1 MGLAAT
7 QVRLLQL
14 TSRQHRIEYQAQKI
28 QAQKLQLANESDAA
42 YNTYMAALDAKKVQ
56 YKYIENDGSISYKD
70 ANFNNMFKGYDAGV
84 QNLYALER
92 IKTGTLI
99 LDSTI
104 LNNAKTI
111 FNNQKTK
118 TLGYNDIKKLPAY
131 TYTETTTDSSGKT
144 TTTTKYKLSES
155 EYLENKDKYDN
166 EYWAN
171 EFVKL
176 FGVSDASAMA
186 YYDNL
191 FTLINEYGEDKLEAM
206 NATYAENSA
215 WFTNMLANSE
225 VILHKWDTEA
235 GDDGKGAW
243 IETNVNTDLMLQEVA
258 DEKEL
263 KKAEATYE
271 AENTRINRKDAQ
283 YDTLLSQTE
292 TERSAIKT
300 EMDSLKTVRND
311 NIEKTFKC
319 FS

>member
-1 MGLAAT
+1 MGLAAS

-42 YNTYMAALDAKKVQ
+42 YNTYMAALDAKKIQ
-56 YKYIENDGSISYKD
+56 YKYIENDGTISYKD
-70 ANFNNMFKGYDAGV
+70 ATFNNMFKGYNVGV

-92 IKTGTLI
+92 VKTGTLI

-104 LNNAKTI
+104 YNNFKNNKTSKDNFTTACLNGSDDAAAK
-111 FNNQKTK
+111 
-118 TLGYNDIKKLPAY
+118 
-131 TYTETTTDSSGKT
+131 E
-144 TTTTKYKLSES
+144 
-155 EYLENKDKYDN
+155 
-166 EYWAN
+166 
-171 EFVKL
+171 
-176 FGVSDASAMA
+176 

-191 FTLINEYGEDKLEAM
+191 FDKISEYGVDKLETM
-206 NATYAENSA
+206 NVAYADSSE
-215 WFTNMLANSE
+215 WLTNMLANAE
-225 VILHKWDTEA
+225 VILQKWDVEA

-243 IETNVNTDLMLQEVA
+243 TESSVSTDLLLQEVS

-271 AENTRINRKDAQ
+271 AETTRINRKDAQ

-300 EMDSLKTVRND
+300 EMDSLKQVRND
-311 NIEKTFKC
+311 NIDKTFKL